1 MTPTLL
7 PSDAYPRKSSEGAD
21 KGVSVFDALRK
32 LAYDQAGIAIR
43 ENKETLVSARI
54 AKRMRQFGFQT
65 ERQYLDYLRG
75 DSSGQ
80 EMVQFL
86 DAISTNFTSFF
97 REPDHFQLLREEAED
112 WRRRGRSSIRMWCAA
127 SATGEEP
134 YTLAMTLAESLDPH
148 GVSWKLLASD
158 ISVGA
163 LRTAA
168 AGIYERSRLDQV
180 PPALRQKY
188 FAPGYRE
195 EPGEPTHRVTEM
207 LRSRVMFKRLNLS
220 TPPFPMRGD
229 LDAVFCRNVMIY
241 FDTAVRQR
249 LVSEIERLL
258 RPGGLLVVAHSE
270 TLNGIRSELQ
280 TVRPSVYRKP
290 AAA

>member
-1 MTPTLL
+1 MH
-7 PSDAYPRKSSEGAD
+7 A
-21 KGVSVFDALRK
+21 SVFDALRK

-54 AKRMRQFGFQT
+54 AKRMRKFGFQS
-65 ERQYLDYLRG
+65 EGQYLDYLRG
-75 DSSGQ
+75 DSSGE

-97 REPDHFQLLREEAED
+97 REPDHFALLKDECQEWA
-112 WRRRGRSSIRMWCAA
+112 RRGATNVRIWCAA
-127 SATGEEP
+127 AATGEEP
-134 YTLAMTLAESLDPH
+134 YTLAMTLAENLDER
-148 GVSWKLLASD
+148 GVGWKLLASD
-158 ISVGA
+158 ISVRA
-163 LRTAA
+163 LQSATAGVYDSSRLAQVPTQLRRRYFEPEMANA
-168 AGIYERSRLDQV
+168 AGESTSRV
-180 PPALRQKY
+180 V
-188 FAPGYRE
+188 E
-195 EPGEPTHRVTEM
+195 S

-241 FDTAVRQR
+241 FDNAVRQR
-249 LVSEIERLL
+249 LISEIERLL

-270 TLNGIRSELQ
+270 TLNGIRSGLK

-290 AAA
+290 VSA

>member
-1 MTPTLL
+1 MN
-7 PSDAYPRKSSEGAD
+7 A
-21 KGVSVFDALRK
+21 SVFDALRQ

-54 AKRMRQFGFQT
+54 AKRMRQFGFQS

-75 DSSGQ
+75 DSSGE

-97 REPDHFQLLREEAED
+97 REPDHFLLLKDECQE
-112 WRRRGRSSIRMWCAA
+112 WVRRGATSVRIWCAA
-127 SATGEEP
+127 AATGEEP
-134 YTLAMTLAESLDPH
+134 YTLAMTLAENLDER
-148 GVSWKLLASD
+148 GVGWKLLASD
-158 ISVGA
+158 ISVRA
-163 LRTAA
+163 LRSATA
-168 AGIYERSRLDQV
+168 GVYDTTRLAQV
-180 PPALRQKY
+180 PTQLRRKY
-188 FAPGYRE
+188 F
-195 EPGEPTHRVTEM
+195 EPELSGATEPTSRVVES

-229 LDAVFCRNVMIY
+229 LDAVYCRNVMIY
-241 FDTAVRQR
+241 FDNAVRQR
-249 LVSEIERLL
+249 LISEIERLL

-270 TLNGIRSELQ
+270 TLNGIRTNLR

-290 AAA
+290 VSV